1 MNNTVHSYTETA
13 QPSFRDSARIASS
26 WHVSLLGKL
35 RRAALLLL
43 SLLATTA
50 IAASSLS
57 KVVDGMVIYVG
68 IVPAQIIRGQSMDH
82 ASGAMHGGAAK
93 GEQYHLLVVLLDA
106 KTGQRIVDADVEASV
121 AEFGKIGPP
130 VTLGLMKVAESI
142 TYGNF
147 LDLPGSGPFRIDLNI
162 RRPNVSH
169 VTQAQFEHAHP

>member
-1 MNNTVHSYTETA
+1 MTNTVHSYTQA
-13 QPSFRDSARIASS
+13 PQPSFRDSAKTASS
-26 WHVSLLGKL
+26 WRVSLLRSL
-35 RRAALLLL
+35 RCAFLLVL
-43 SLLATTA
+43 SLIATTA

-57 KVVDGMVIYVG
+57 KVVDGVTIYVG
-68 IVPAQIIRGQSMDH
+68 IVSAQIVRGQSMDH

-93 GEQYHLLVVLLDA
+93 GEKFHLLVVLLDT

-121 AEFGKIGPP
+121 AEFGKTGPP

-147 LDLPGSGPFRIDLNI
+147 LDLPGSGPFRIDLKI

-169 VTQAQFEHAHP
+169 VIQAQFEHAHP